1 MKILVIGHAA
11 YDITMVVDKFPKEN
25 TKNRI
30 DNRVECGG
38 GPAAN
43 AAYLL
48 SKWGLDVS
56 FAGIVGND
64 EYGKKIKDELESVGV
79 NTKYLDISDEYA
91 TTNSFIVANKENGS
105 RTIFTYRSKS
115 MAMTTCNID
124 FEPDIILCD
133 GQEIEMTNNVLDL
146 YPNAISII
154 DAGRPTEEIVKLSKR
169 VNYLV
174 CSKEF
179 AETVSGIKI
188 NSNNDMIELYNF
200 MRREFKNEIVI
211 TLEDKGC
218 LYGLNNQVRMMPSL
232 SVRAVDTTGAG
243 DIFHGAFTY
252 GIAQKLP
259 LEKVLKI
266 SNIAGALSVTK
277 VGSKY
282 SIPTKEEIKKY
293 EVDFK

>member
-11 YDITMVVDKFPKEN
+11 YDITMAVDKFPKEN

-48 SKWGLDVS
+48 GKWGLDVS
-56 FAGIVGND
+56 FAGIVGAD
-64 EYGKKIKDELESVGV
+64 EYGKKIKSELESVNV
-79 NTKYLDISDEYA
+79 DTKYLQFSDEFN

-105 RTIFTYRSKS
+105 RTIFTYRDKK
-115 MAMTTCNID
+115 MAMDKIELD
-124 FEPDIILCD
+124 FNPDIILFD
-133 GQEIEMTNNVLDL
+133 GQEVEVTNKLL
-146 YPNAISII
+146 EEYPKAISII
-154 DAGRPTEEIVKLSKR
+154 DAGRPTEEIVNLAKK
-169 VNYLV
+169 VDYLV

-179 AETVSGIKI
+179 AEKVSNII
-188 NSNNDMIELYNF
+188 MANNDQYIEVYNY
-200 MRREFKNEIVI
+200 MKNEFKNEVVI

-218 LYGLNNQVRMMPSL
+218 LYQSNNQIKIMPSL
-232 SVRAVDTTGAG
+232 NVNAIDTTGAG

-252 GIAQKLP
+252 GIAKKYP
-259 LEKVLKI
+259 LETILKI
-266 SNIAGALSVTK
+266 ANVAGALSVTK

-282 SIPTKEEIKKY
+282 SIPEKDEIKEY
-293 EVDFK
+293 EANFE